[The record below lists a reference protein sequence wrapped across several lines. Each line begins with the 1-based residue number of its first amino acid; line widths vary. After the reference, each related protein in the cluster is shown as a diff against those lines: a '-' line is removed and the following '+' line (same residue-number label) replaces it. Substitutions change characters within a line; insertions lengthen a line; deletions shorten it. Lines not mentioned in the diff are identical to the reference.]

1 MCGLFMFMSECNI
14 VNYVEDVTFLNVKNN
29 LLTSESES
37 IKFLLGFEIIIWK
50 LIAKNVKYKL
60 MLTNVNQC

>member
-1 MCGLFMFMSECNI
+1 MSLLFRIYMCGLFMFMSECNI

-37 IKFLLGFEIIIWK
+37 IKFLLGFEIII
-50 LIAKNVKYKL
+50 
-60 MLTNVNQC
+60 